1 MADREGMDVK
11 CHKCGA
17 EPGEVCRTPKGR
29 IHKYGAHDGRGR
41 QTTDHTALYYTPDQV
56 KDLIAA
62 AIKLERAEASRLADA
77 LMELLRDTQHAKHP
91 SCTDGGYCPV
101 RDAREALDAFTN
113 RTEGTGSHVRA

>member
-29 IHKYGAHDGRGR
+29 VHKYGAHDGRGR
-41 QTTDHTALYYTPDQV
+41 QTTDRTALYYTPDQV

-62 AIKLERAEASRLADA
+62 AIKHEREACAKVCDA
-77 LMELLRDTQHAKHP
+77 LAEDEAAGMRHQAG
-91 SCTDGGYCPV
+91 C
-101 RDAREALDAFTN
+101 DACSDAIRARLDA
-113 RTEGTGSHVRA
+113 